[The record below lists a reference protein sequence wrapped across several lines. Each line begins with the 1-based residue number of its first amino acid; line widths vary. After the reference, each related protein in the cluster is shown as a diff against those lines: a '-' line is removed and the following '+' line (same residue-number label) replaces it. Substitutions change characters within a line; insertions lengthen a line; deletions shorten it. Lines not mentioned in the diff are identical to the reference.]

1 MRRTLLFQ
9 SARIVRR
16 RTRYPLFDG
25 FQLRLD
31 RLDILVLAE
40 HCIAEFHEGALE
52 IGNFRLNPLER
63 VILSRAQR
71 FAP

>member
-9 SARIVRR
+9 SARIIRR
-16 RTRYPLFDG
+16 RTGYSLFDSS
-25 FQLRLD
+25 QLRLD

-40 HCIAEFHEGALE
+40 HRIAEFHEGALE
-52 IGNFRLNPLER
+52 IGNFRLNPLQR
-63 VILSRAQR
+63 VILSRAQC